1 LKQVV
6 VLLHYQIEFQ
16 DFNNAVD
23 LFINRSACVAAY
35 LKDENETEN
44 ARIIFGQQATYPCKT

>member
-1 LKQVV
+1 VV